1 MEKHQHFAKFLIG
14 KYWIRKWI
22 LIQWNMYKNNTF
34 SFNSRKG
41 SSLTIV
47 FWANVMNEQWLM
59 NNLITWKFLF
69 KNPLVNPKKQFA

>member
-1 MEKHQHFAKFLIG
+1 
-14 KYWIRKWI
+14 
-22 LIQWNMYKNNTF
+22 MYKNNTF

-69 KNPLVNPKKQFA
+69 QNPLVNPKQQFA

>member
-1 MEKHQHFAKFLIG
+1 
-14 KYWIRKWI
+14 
-22 LIQWNMYKNNTF
+22 MYKNNTF
-34 SFNSRKG
+34 SFNSRNG

-47 FWANVMNEQWLM
+47 FWANVMNEQSLM